1 MVTMPSGKV
10 FNFADSEGI
19 ILRLWKRTNK
29 NIAIENPLKYIEGI
43 TCLKWIFRER
53 AV

>member
-19 ILRLWKRTNK
+19 ILRLWKRTDN
-29 NIAIENPLKYIEGI
+29 NIVIENPLKHIEGI
-43 TCLKWIFRER
+43 KSLK
-53 AV
+53 

>member
-19 ILRLWKRTNK
+19 ILRLWKEPIK
-29 NIAIENPLKYIEGI
+29 ILLCENPLKYIEGI